1 MKILNSSGTGIGS
14 GTTTTLHGQFRAV
27 YLLLL
32 MAGISLVGAAPAGAD
47 ENPAVDSAGTIS
59 VPAFEFP
66 LPAELSPEARAYM
79 ISILEKPPIST
90 PVTGNIET
98 AEQYREYVD
107 NYRAT
112 MNAMFATFEVE
123 VLNAHPVEISAKEMG
138 GVPVEIFTPTSVAQD
153 NKNRVL
159 INLHGGGFFAGEKH
173 IGRIESAPIAD
184 IGKIRVVSVNYRQG
198 YEHTFPAA
206 SEDVE
211 KVFDALRKDYPPEN
225 IGIYGC
231 SAGAALAGQ
240 ATSWLLEKGKPVP
253 GAVAMLSA
261 GAGGSGDALYFSA
274 IGMAQPAPPASA
286 AVAGSMRS
294 SKFGYF
300 STAPASPLVDGNLMD
315 SHLVD
320 FRKAPKEFRARF
332 PPTLLVT
339 GTRSFDM
346 SSVLSSHRSLTQAGV
361 DASLQVFDGM
371 PHCFVYQY
379 YMPEAQDA
387 LETTVGFFDRHLGK

>member
-1 MKILNSSGTGIGS
+1 MLVSV
-14 GTTTTLHGQFRAV
+14 AV
-27 YLLLL
+27 VN
-32 MAGISLVGAAPAGAD
+32 GEAD
-47 ENPAVDSAGTIS
+47 IKGEKADHNPAVNADGTIS

-66 LPAELSPEARAYM
+66 LPAELSPEARSYM
-79 ISILEKPPIST
+79 IGILEKPPIST
-90 PVTGNIET
+90 PVTAQIET
-98 AEQYREYVD
+98 AEQYRDYVE

-112 MNAMFATFEVE
+112 MNNMFATFEAE
-123 VLNAHPVEISAKEMG
+123 VLKAHPVKITAQQMA
-138 GVPVEIFTPTSVAQD
+138 GVPVEIFTPASVAVK

-211 KVFDALRKDYPPEN
+211 KVFDELRKEYPPQN

-240 ATSWLLEKGKPVP
+240 TISWLLDKGKPLP
-253 GAVAMLSA
+253 GAIGMLSA
-261 GAGGSGDALYFSA
+261 GAGGSGDSLYIATIS
-274 IGMAQPAPPASA
+274 MAQPAPPASA
-286 AVAGSMRS
+286 ASGGSMRS

-300 STAPASPLVDGNLMD
+300 STAPDSHSADG
-315 SHLVD
+315 HLVD
-320 FRKAPKEFRARF
+320 FRQAPKELRARF

-346 SSVLSSHRSLTQAGV
+346 SSVLSSHRSLTQVGV
-361 DASLQVFDGM
+361 DTSLQVFDGM
-371 PHCFVYQY
+371 PHCFVYQH
-379 YMPEAQDA
+379 YMPEAKDA
-387 LETTVGFFDRHLGK
+387 FDTTLRFFDRHLGK

>member
-1 MKILNSSGTGIGS
+1 MKMLNSSINMIRKCNATARPRLLH
-14 GTTTTLHGQFRAV
+14 TL
-27 YLLLL
+27 YLSLLVVW
-32 MAGISLVGAAPAGAD
+32 ISPVGAESAGAD

-66 LPAELSPEARAYM
+66 LPAELSPEARTYM

-90 PVTGNIET
+90 PVTGDIQT
-98 AEQYREYVD
+98 AEQYKQYVE

-112 MNAMFATFEVE
+112 MNGMFKTFEVD
-123 VLNAHPVEISAKEMG
+123 VLKAHPVEIKAGEMA
-138 GVPVEIFTPTSVAQD
+138 GVPVEIFTPKSVAAD

-173 IGRIESAPIAD
+173 IGRIESAPIAN

-211 KVFDALRKDYPPEN
+211 KVFDELSKEYPPEN

-253 GAVAMLSA
+253 GAIGMLSA
-261 GAGGSGDALYFSA
+261 GAGGSGDALYIST
-274 IGMAQPAPPASA
+274 ISMAQPAPPASA
-286 AVAGSMRS
+286 AGAGSMRS

-300 STAPASPLVDGNLMD
+300 STAPASPSGG

-320 FRKAPKEFRARF
+320 FRKAPKEFRAKF

-379 YMPEAQDA
+379 YMPEAKDA
-387 LETTVGFFDRHLGK
+387 FDTTLRFFDRHLGK